1 MCALIELVV
10 IYVGGLIEEH
20 LLSIYLNRCQQ
31 RLRCRLQIVGKQV
44 FALYEEEARA
54 HSD

>member
-1 MCALIELVV
+1 MCALVELVV
-10 IYVGGLIEEH
+10 IDVGGLIKEH

-44 FALYEEEARA
+44 FALYEEEART

>member
-1 MCALIELVV
+1 VCALIELVV

-31 RLRCRLQIVGKQV
+31 RLCCRLQIVGKQV